1 MIPSDKILPV
11 TQVKRELMK
20 LLKTLRSR
28 GGVVAI
34 TKDGR
39 AAGILMSPE
48 EYEGLMET
56 LEVLH
61 DQPLL
66 RSLQRAIKQIRLD
79 KTMTHAEVFAE

>member
-1 MIPSDKILPV
+1 MIRSDKILPV

-28 GGVVAI
+28 GGIVAI

-48 EYEGLMET
+48 EYEGLLET
-56 LEVLH
+56 LEILQ
-61 DQPLL
+61 DQSLI
-66 RSLQRAIKQIRLD
+66 RSLHRALKEGSEKRTYSH
-79 KTMTHAEVFAE
+79 KEVFED

>member
-20 LLKTLRSR
+20 LLKTLHNQ
-28 GGVVAI
+28 GGIVAI

-48 EYEGLMET
+48 EYEGLLET
-56 LEVLH
+56 IEILH
-61 DQPLL
+61 DPALL
-66 RSLQRAIKQIRLD
+66 RSLRRALKEGQQG
-79 KTMTHAEVFAE
+79 KWHTHHEVFEA

>member
-1 MIPSDKILPV
+1 MIRSDKILPV

-20 LLKTLRSR
+20 LLKTLQNK
-28 GGVVAI
+28 GGIVAI

-48 EYEGLMET
+48 EYEGLLET
-56 LEVLH
+56 LEILH

-66 RSLQRAIKQIRLD
+66 RSLNRALKQTE
-79 KTMTHAEVFAE
+79 KGKKYSHKEVFED